1 MLEQLGVAT
10 DAADTESAVTSAC
23 AMTHGGQLL
32 VLELGG
38 ARDSQELLRLITIFF
53 LIYNLCA
60 SEIPSVNLFQYPEA
74 RGST

>member
-53 LIYNLCA
+53 
-60 SEIPSVNLFQYPEA
+60 
-74 RGST
+74 